1 MSDDDVCCWAII
13 FIGAIFYISYVM
25 DQRSGQKLENTNT
38 NYNALTI
45 GEDTYWSRPR
55 ASNFTDKLD
64 KDALG
69 GNIELQYAPTTDTIT
84 DFMDELD
91 ENVKKAKNRKTS
103 NKNTI
108 PLEWKQL
115 KEIYPEAEMKEYS
128 DYNNFMNGNWDKEGL
143 REDLELMIKRTGKTP
158 KGSYSDDEDRR
169 IINEKTDFNKLTI
182 YKLRDELKA
191 IGLSASGNKKTLI
204 KRLNTALEE
213 KKKERKKD
221 ETPEI
226 ANNDEEMEGEVVALL
241 EPVGKKIKKRKS
253 HRTKMEEIKELGE
266 MMNNGLITQEEFEGL
281 KKDIMKDEE

>member
-38 NYNALTI
+38 NYNTLTK
-45 GEDTYWSRPR
+45 DTNWSQPR

-91 ENVKKAKNRKTS
+91 ENVKKAKNKKTS

-158 KGSYSDDEDRR
+158 KGSYSDDEDWR

-253 HRTKMEEIKELGE
+253 HKTKMEEIKELGE

>member
-1 MSDDDVCCWAII
+1 MTEDACCFTVLLI
-13 FIGAIFYISYVM
+13 FGILGYAVYYENQNNLHSIG
-25 DQRSGQKLENTNT
+25 DWQKHLSSETPKDSSNPKDEMETFGSEANTITDMLES
-38 NYNALTI
+38 AAK
-45 GEDTYWSRPR
+45 S
-55 ASNFTDKLD
+55 SNFTDELD
-64 KDALG
+64 KD
-69 GNIELQYAPTTDTIT
+69 
-84 DFMDELD
+84 
-91 ENVKKAKNRKTS
+91 VKKAKNRKNP

-128 DYNNFMNGNWDKEGL
+128 DYDNFMNGNWDKEGL

-158 KGSYSDDEDRR
+158 KDSYSDDEDWG
-169 IINEKTDFNKLTI
+169 IINEETDFNKLTI

-204 KRLNTALEE
+204 KRLNTDLEE

-226 ANNDEEMEGEVVALL
+226 ANNEDERKGEVVALL

-253 HRTKMEEIKELGE
+253 HKTKMEEIKELGE

>member
-1 MSDDDVCCWAII
+1 M
-13 FIGAIFYISYVM
+13 
-25 DQRSGQKLENTNT
+25 
-38 NYNALTI
+38 
-45 GEDTYWSRPR
+45 
-55 ASNFTDKLD
+55 
-64 KDALG
+64 
-69 GNIELQYAPTTDTIT
+69 GNDP
-84 DFMDELD
+84 
-91 ENVKKAKNRKTS
+91 V
-103 NKNTI
+103 

-158 KGSYSDDEDRR
+158 KDSYSDDEDSG
-169 IINEKTDFNKLTI
+169 IINEETDFNKLTI

-241 EPVGKKIKKRKS
+241 EPVGKKIKKRKG
-253 HRTKMEEIKELGE
+253 HKTKMEKIKELGE

-281 KKDIMKDEE
+281 KKDVMKDKE